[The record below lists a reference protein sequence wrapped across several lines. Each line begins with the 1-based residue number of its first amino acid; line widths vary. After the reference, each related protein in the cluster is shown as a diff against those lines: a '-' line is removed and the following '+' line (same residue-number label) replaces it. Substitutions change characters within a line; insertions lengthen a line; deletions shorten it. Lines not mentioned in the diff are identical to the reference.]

1 MKPAAL
7 VLPAT
12 VLVAMLIA
20 AGCASGYLA
29 PPSADGAQI
38 FADTCLRCHAP
49 LEGSPDTYFELDAA
63 SHNPAYVSTKVRSG
77 SLKGMP
83 KFPGMTDA
91 QLQSLAQFVIDRS
104 RIAPE

>member
-12 VLVAMLIA
+12 VLLAMLVA
-20 AGCASGYLA
+20 AGCASSYLA

-49 LEGSPDTYFELDAA
+49 LEGSPDTYFEFEGANHD
-63 SHNPAYVSTKVRSG
+63 PAYVSAKVRNG
-77 SLKGMP
+77 SLRGMP

-91 QLQSLAQFVIDRS
+91 QLQSLARFVIDHS
-104 RIAPE
+104 RVAAE

>member
-12 VLVAMLIA
+12 VLLAMLVA
-20 AGCASGYLA
+20 AGCASSYLA

-49 LEGSPDTYFELDAA
+49 LEGSPDTYFEFDAA
-63 SHNPAYVSTKVRSG
+63 RRNPDHVSAKVRNG
-77 SLKGMP
+77 SLRGMP

-91 QLQSLAQFVIDRS
+91 QLQSLARFVIDHS
-104 RIAPE
+104 RVAAE